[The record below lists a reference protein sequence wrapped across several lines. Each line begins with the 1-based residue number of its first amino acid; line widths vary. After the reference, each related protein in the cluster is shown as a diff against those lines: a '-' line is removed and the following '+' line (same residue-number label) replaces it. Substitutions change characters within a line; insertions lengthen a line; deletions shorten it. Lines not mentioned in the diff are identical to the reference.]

1 MSKNAKEWITGII
14 IGIIISFFLA
24 VKVIAA
30 PVSEADMELLTK
42 TVQAEAGNQSL
53 IGKRLVA
60 RVILNR
66 VDSEVFPDTIE
77 EVLSQEGQFTTY
89 RYLNKVNPTWQDQ
102 LAVKMEIESSLND
115 EVIYFRTGR
124 YGCGKPMFRN
134 GDHYFSSL

>member
-1 MSKNAKEWITGII
+1 MKKETKEWITGIVL
-14 IGIIISFFLA
+14 GLIISLLIT

-77 EVLSQEGQFTTY
+77 EVLSQDGQFSTF
-89 RYLNKVNPTWQDQ
+89 RYLNNVCPTWQDQ

-115 EVIYFRTGR
+115 EVMYFRAGR
-124 YGCGKPMFRN
+124 YGCGKPMFKN